1 MTTEEYKEKYNITI
15 EGFDIDYVTTQEESD
30 PCFAHQFAT
39 MINIKK
45 LFSSFLTTVF
55 VVVGLVGCQADT
67 DTGQGDKEQT
77 VQETQQATETTTG
90 QTEQTV
96 ENVEMSKTE
105 TSAPK
110 KDNLAETV
118 VIAGH
123 GYDINE
129 TDIFLLGMPVTDD
142 DLKALLSFKELKNL
156 SIDLLADGCEITDL
170 SILSQ
175 LKSLETLYISG
186 TYEDF
191 GFLENMTSL
200 KDITISHFFCDT
212 IKNVPLDNTITVL
225 KCYESEIQSLSWLS
239 NMSMLRELEF
249 SHFACND
256 YSGIGN
262 INNLEI
268 LHMNLLEKYDVDLS
282 FLNSLKSLRDFEYCM
297 VHGSVNFNCV
307 SECINLEKIYVFD
320 YINDFNFCNSLSNL
334 KVAVFYASDD
344 REYDL
349 TPIAN
354 CVGLEKLELYC
365 NYSDDSLSV
374 IKDALINC
382 EIAS

>member
-1 MTTEEYKEKYNITI
+1 M
-15 EGFDIDYVTTQEESD
+15 
-30 PCFAHQFAT
+30 
-39 MINIKK
+39 KK
-45 LFSSFLTTVF
+45 RRFLALLAAVA
-55 VVVGLVGCQADT
+55 VACGLVGCRADT
-67 DTGQGDKEQT
+67 DTGQGDTEQT
-77 VQETQQATETTTG
+77 IQETQQTTEITG

-96 ENVEMSKTE
+96 ENAETSETE
-105 TSAPK
+105 TFSESL
-110 KDNLAETV
+110 DNVAETV
-118 VIAGH
+118 IIAGH
-123 GYDINE
+123 EYDINE
-129 TDIFLLGMPVTDD
+129 TDIFLWEMPVIDD
-142 DLKALLSFKELKNL
+142 DLHALSRFKELKNL
-156 SIDLLADGCEITDL
+156 SIDLLADGCKITDL

-175 LKSLETLYISG
+175 LKSLETLCING

-212 IKNVPLDNTITVL
+212 IKNVPFDNTVTVL
-225 KCYESEIQSLSWLS
+225 KCYESEIQNLSWLS
-239 NMSMLRELEF
+239 NMSILKELEF

-282 FLNSLKSLRDFEYCM
+282 FLNSLKSLRDFKYCM

-354 CVGLEKLELYC
+354 CVELEKLELYC
-365 NYSDDSLSV
+365 NYSDDSISE
-374 IKDALINC
+374 IKDDLFLYLIH
-382 EIAS
+382 I